1 MDQPRI
7 LYPGAIYPE
16 YKLMRLLLP
25 LALLAACGGP
35 PESVRVAAPTPPWCG
50 SRGLVADVVGACA
63 PSCLPDE
70 ELYFV
75 CTERAGRIAH
85 TRHGLTTPIRWGYS
99 VEVHDSHCLRLP
111 SAVWELTPIEVPS
124 ADETGLTTGSTRYSD
139 CQADDYRQPTLDP
152 TELHYIAVPA
162 TGSVEF

>member
-1 MDQPRI
+1 
-7 LYPGAIYPE
+7 
-16 YKLMRLLLP
+16 MRFLLP
-25 LALLAACGGP
+25 IVLLAACGGP

-70 ELYFV
+70 EIYFV

-99 VEVHDSHCLRLP
+99 VEVHDTHCLRLP

-124 ADETGLTTGSTRYSD
+124 ATETGITTNSTRYSD
-139 CQADDYRQPTLDP
+139 CQADDYGPPHFDF
-152 TELHYIAVPA
+152 TEWHYRAVPA
-162 TGSVEF
+162 APGP